1 MKSPLLGSM
10 DASEMT
16 NVNQE
21 AIEMEGSQITAA
33 STATE
38 DEQNINSSSSAA
50 AAARAQV
57 DKDYFSSYEDLEV
70 R

>member
-21 AIEMEGSQITAA
+21 AIEMEGSQITVA

-38 DEQNINSSSSAA
+38 DERNINSSSA

>member
-21 AIEMEGSQITAA
+21 AIEMEKSKIVLDKKHTNK
-33 STATE
+33 SKKKN
-38 DEQNINSSSSAA
+38 QN
-50 AAARAQV
+50 
-57 DKDYFSSYEDLEV
+57 KGGL
-70 R
+70 

>member
-38 DEQNINSSSSAA
+38 DEQNINSSSA